1 MFTLKKKK
9 SEYPQVKSG
18 TPSKFLCQTNF
29 ERKSKK
35 KKKKKVRETE
45 WKSEVGKKLK
55 VTLDNSLSC
64 ELLMKLRPSQCSHI
78 CSTKRMGG
86 RESVVP
92 CKIEV

>member
-1 MFTLKKKK
+1 MFTFKKKY
-9 SEYPQVKSG
+9 EYPQAKLG

-29 ERKSKK
+29 ELKSIKK
-35 KKKKKVRETE
+35 KCKRERE
-45 WKSEVGKKLK
+45 WKSETGKNWRW
-55 VTLDNSLSC
+55 TLIILWVWGG
-64 ELLMKLRPSQCSHI
+64 LLMKLQPSQCSHI